1 MNRLEYYLSMNQKI
15 FDSIEASSIELQK
28 SILFTSLPILGAAI
42 AFANTLTTVS
52 DLHIL
57 KLSGGF
63 LVTSVI
69 GVILWYWSR
78 IITLKFFQNNEEY
91 ANYLLGKREEFELET
106 ENITIKLLLGIIFLW
121 ILPVMCTLSYI
132 VGISLISAFFYYNF
146 PS

>member
-1 MNRLEYYLSMNQKI
+1 MNHLEYYLKINQRI

-28 SILFTSLPILGAAI
+28 SILFTSLPVLGAAI

-52 DLHIL
+52 DLHLL

-78 IITLKFFQNNEEY
+78 ILTLRFFQNNEEY
-91 ANYLLGKREEFELET
+91 TNYLLGKREEFET
-106 ENITIKLLLGIIFLW
+106 ENITIKAAIGLIFLW

-132 VGISLISAFFYYNF
+132 VGISLTSAFFYYNF